1 MKVMSGSREI
11 KFDDIMQVAENTFR
25 SILQD
30 AEFHVG
36 TFFPI
41 KSGDLRNS
49 VKYIDD
55 KANLR
60 AIVNSTAEHAI
71 YVEKMSGVNWTNP
84 LTSDQPHHELKKYL
98 KFKFAELLRDNFKSI
113 GIDVI

>member
-11 KFDDIMQVAENTFR
+11 KFDDIMQVADNTFR

-41 KSGDLRNS
+41 KTGDLRNS

-55 KANLR
+55 KTNLR

-71 YVEKMSGVNWTNP
+71 HVENMSGVNWTNP
-84 LTSDQPHHELKKYL
+84 LTTDKPHRELKKYL
-98 KFKFAELLRDNFKSI
+98 KMKFVELLRDNFRAI
-113 GIDVI
+113 GIQVM